1 MGVIRH
7 KTWYDVWENKG
18 RTFQVVLII
27 AIGAFAIGTTMGALE
42 FISRDITTVW
52 RGTTPP
58 MIGLWVDPPIDDTM
72 VEALAGLTGVETV
85 EGRQEERIKWRRSAD
100 DPWQTADLLAR
111 PDYDDQKINTFAL
124 DRGEW
129 PHRKTMAVE
138 RDHGL
143 DVGDTVYLE
152 IDDKVYPVEIGGVIY
167 NTMVAPSSFGGPP
180 TFYTTRDRFGQLT
193 GEPNFDRVLALLPEY
208 EPDAAVAVADRMQTH
223 LEKQDYEVGAALP
236 NDNRT
241 TSPDEHFIQDDLNG
255 VFYLLTSLS
264 VVALVLGLFLVYNT
278 ITAIIAQQV
287 NQIGMMKAV
296 GASFWHILSAYFMQ
310 VMAYALLALLLAVP
324 LGALGAQGLRIVLV
338 RLFNMEPGPFVILP
352 HVLLIQAAVAVLS
365 PLLVAIIPIL
375 IGARMTVREAISTY
389 GLGGATGFIDRVLV
403 KAQRVPRSVVLM
415 ISNTFR
421 NKSRVAITQL
431 TLVGSGLVFMMVM
444 NTQASLVYTYGQ
456 VLFETFKAN
465 VFLSLEDQER
475 IEAVEEI
482 ALAHPEVTSVE
493 MWGFASGTLR
503 PMDRPESN
511 DDVSANIRGL
521 PVPTETYVP
530 QMRAG
535 RWLRPDDTY
544 AVVLNQKLA
553 EKIGVGVG
561 DWVTLDIPL
570 KRESHWQ
577 VVGLLFEVFNKSAAH
592 VPRDTLL
599 KETREVGR
607 ATILRVQ
614 TAHQD
619 ADSEAAVAADLR
631 QFYEANGLKLQAD
644 DTDTAHKITEDILS
658 GGIQIITSLLA
669 GMAVVIA
676 VVGGVSLSGVLSI
689 NVLERRREIGV
700 MRAIGASSLQIFKLL
715 VGEGLL
721 LGWLSWLIALPLSIP
736 AGSLLTYGLSAIMGG
751 ELTYKY
757 SPVGMLYW
765 LAIITVLSIVASI
778 LPARGAT
785 RISVRESLAY
795 Q

>member
-7 KTWYDVWENKG
+7 KTWYDLWENKG

-58 MIGLWVDPPIDDTM
+58 MIGMWVDPPIDDGM
-72 VEALAGLTGVETV
+72 IESLEGLDGVEAL
-85 EGRQEERIKWRRSAD
+85 EGRLEEGIKWRRSPD
-100 DPWQTADLLAR
+100 DAWQTADLLAR

-138 RDHGL
+138 REHGL
-143 DVGDTVYLE
+143 DIGDTVYLE
-152 IDDKVYPVEIGGVIY
+152 IDEKEYQVEIGGVIY
-167 NTMVAPSSFGGPP
+167 NTMVAPSTFGGGP

-193 GEPNFDRVLALLPEY
+193 GESNFDRIFATLPAYDPDTAL
-208 EPDAAVAVADRMQTH
+208 AVADDIQAH

-236 NDNRT
+236 NDRRT
-241 TSPDEHFIQDDLNG
+241 TSPDEHFIQDDLDG

-278 ITAIIAQQV
+278 ITAIISQQV

-296 GASFWHILSAYFMQ
+296 GAGFWHILSVYFLQ
-310 VMAYALLALLLAVP
+310 VMAYALLALLLAIP
-324 LGALGAQGLRIVLV
+324 LGALGAQGLRIFLV
-338 RLFNMEPGPFVILP
+338 SLFNMEPGRFGLLP
-352 HVLLIQAAVAVLS
+352 HVLLTQTAVALLS
-365 PLLVAIIPIL
+365 PLLVAVVPIFV
-375 IGARMTVREAISTY
+375 GARLTVREAISTY
-389 GLGGATGFIDRVLV
+389 GLGGTAGFIDRFLI
-403 KAQRVPRSVVLM
+403 KMQNLPRSVALM

-421 NKSRVAITQL
+421 NKGRVVVIQL

-444 NTQASLVYTYGQ
+444 NTQASLVYTFGD

-465 VFLSLEDQER
+465 VFLSMDDQER
-475 IEAVEEI
+475 IESVEEI
-482 ALAHPEVTSVE
+482 ALAHPDVTNVE

-511 DDVSANIRGL
+511 DDVSASIRGL

-535 RWLRPDDTY
+535 RWLEPDDTY
-544 AVVLNQKLA
+544 AVVLNQELA
-553 EKIGVGVG
+553 EKVGVGVG

-570 KRESHWQ
+570 KRESHWL
-577 VVGLLFEVFNKSAAH
+577 VVGLLFEVFNENAAH

-599 KETREVGR
+599 KETHEVGR

-614 TAHQD
+614 TAQ
-619 ADSEAAVAADLR
+619 
-631 QFYEANGLKLQAD
+631 Q
-644 DTDTAHKITEDILS
+644 
-658 GGIQIITSLLA
+658 
-669 GMAVVIA
+669 
-676 VVGGVSLSGVLSI
+676 
-689 NVLERRREIGV
+689 
-700 MRAIGASSLQIFKLL
+700 
-715 VGEGLL
+715 
-721 LGWLSWLIALPLSIP
+721 
-736 AGSLLTYGLSAIMGG
+736 
-751 ELTYKY
+751 
-757 SPVGMLYW
+757 
-765 LAIITVLSIVASI
+765 
-778 LPARGAT
+778 
-785 RISVRESLAY
+785 
-795 Q
+795 